1 MRIAVVHNALSD
13 VIAPDEQDVMVQ
25 AEAVCAALALSGHLL
40 ERLSCDLNLAHVR
53 DQLQVLRPELVF
65 NLVESLDGSGRLI
78 HLFPSVLDA
87 MGQPYT
93 GAGAQALML
102 TSNKLLAKQILQ
114 SAGLPTPPWIEA
126 GPDSNVPAAC
136 RNSVES
142 TAPGRRW
149 IIKSVWEHASIGL
162 DEGSIVADRPVAQL
176 RGIMGERA
184 PHLGG
189 ACFAETFIE
198 GREFNL
204 SILEGGDGP
213 VVLPPAEIVFEG
225 YAADQPCIVDYRAK
239 WDDRS
244 YAYHHT
250 PRTFVF
256 GPRDRGLLNRLQEL
270 SLACWRRFGLRG
282 YARVDFRVDAA
293 GRPWILEINA
303 NPCLSP
309 DAGFAAAVQQAG
321 MSYKRAIEQIAAT
334 PAYLRPDR
342 QIRK

>member
-13 VIAPDEQDVMVQ
+13 ASAPDEQDVMVQ
-25 AEAVCAALALSGHLL
+25 ADAVCAALELSGHPL
-40 ERLSCDLNLAHVR
+40 ERLSCDLNLAHMR

-78 HLFPSVLDA
+78 HLFPFLLDA
-87 MGQPYT
+87 IGQPYT
-93 GAGAQALML
+93 GAGAEALML
-102 TSNKLLAKQILQ
+102 TSNKLLAKQVLH
-114 SAGLPTPPWIEA
+114 SAGLPTPSWSEA
-126 GPDSNVPAAC
+126 GPDSNVPAGC

-142 TAPGRRW
+142 AASGRHW
-149 IIKSVWEHASIGL
+149 IIKSVWEHASVGL
-162 DEGSIVADRPVAQL
+162 DDGSIVADGPVAEL
-176 RGIMGERA
+176 RAIMGERA

-204 SILEGGDGP
+204 SILEGTDGP
-213 VVLPPAEIVFEG
+213 VVLPPAEIIFEG
-225 YAADQPCIVDYRAK
+225 YAADQPCIVDYSAK

-256 GPRDRGLLNRLQEL
+256 GTQDRGLLDRLKEL
-270 SLACWRRFGLRG
+270 SLASWRRFGLRG
-282 YARVDFRVDAA
+282 YARVDFRVDVA

-321 MSYKRAIEQIAAT
+321 MSYEWAIQQIVACAA
-334 PAYLRPDR
+334 DVSS
-342 QIRK
+342 